1 MNNQRAMTPRAYNL
15 GRRAQTA
22 TATRRRILDATLA
35 LLQEVGV
42 AGTTLTAVAGR
53 ADVARGTIVHHFGSW
68 DGLLAAVLDDILE
81 MLQVPDERILEGI
94 EDRDERIR
102 AFVRAMVA
110 FQERSEPWWPIFAQ
124 EMDRPE
130 VRKRDAEYWEAFA
143 RLQAAALGPGLAG
156 DDAVAAAAGAAIVA
170 LSHPSTAGT
179 FFWAFER
186 AGRTRDEARRL
197 LEDLAVDAVDRIA
210 DTGSA

>member
-1 MNNQRAMTPRAYNL
+1 MTPRAYNL
-15 GRRAQTA
+15 GRRASSA
-22 TATRRRILDATLA
+22 AATRRRILDATLA
-35 LLQEVGV
+35 LLQDVGV
-42 AGTTLTAVAGR
+42 ERTTLTAVARR

-68 DGLLAAVLDDILE
+68 GGLLEAVLDDILE
-81 MLQVPDERILEGI
+81 MLEVPDERILDGVEGR
-94 EDRDERIR
+94 EERIR

-130 VRKRDAEYWEAFA
+130 VRKRDAEYWASFA
-143 RLQAAALGPGLAG
+143 RLQAATLGPGLS
-156 DDAVAAAAGAAIVA
+156 DDGSAGAAILA
-170 LSHPSTAGT
+170 LTHPSTAGT

-197 LEDLAVDAVDRIA
+197 IEDLAIDAVGRIE
-210 DTGSA
+210 SARRAT